1 MMDGF
6 ELNGKKFVKDGDSFI
21 DEEKLIAY
29 QEKLKTAFKVGG
41 KISGLQSY
49 NKAKAKEGQKD

>member
-1 MMDGF
+1 MMNEF
-6 ELNGKKFVKDGDSFI
+6 TINGKKFVKDGDSFI

-49 NKAKAKEGQKD
+49 NKVRAKEGQKD